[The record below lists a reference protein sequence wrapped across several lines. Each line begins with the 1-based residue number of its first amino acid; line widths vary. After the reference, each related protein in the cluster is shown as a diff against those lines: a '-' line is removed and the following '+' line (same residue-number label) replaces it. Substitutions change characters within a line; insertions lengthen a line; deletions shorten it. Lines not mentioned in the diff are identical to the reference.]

1 VLARCEDLYRT
12 GYLEDGLVAADWA
25 ERLAPS
31 LGPEAVRLLGG
42 WVDRYVDT
50 WAACDTLCNH
60 AVGDLVARY
69 PETIAVLKAWAG
81 SENRWMRRAAAVSL
95 VVPAK
100 RGEFLD
106 DALAIADLLLLDED
120 DMVRKGY
127 GWLLKE
133 ASRRHRDEVH
143 AFVLSRRDVMPRTAL
158 RYAVELMPHELRA
171 KAMRRA

>member
-1 VLARCEDLYRT
+1 
-12 GYLEDGLVAADWA
+12 
-25 ERLAPS
+25 
-31 LGPEAVRLLGG
+31 
-42 WVDRYVDT
+42 
-50 WAACDTLCNH
+50 
-60 AVGDLVARY
+60 
-69 PETIAVLKAWAG
+69 
-81 SENRWMRRAAAVSL
+81 

-100 RGEFLD
+100 RGAILE

-171 KAMRRA
+171 EALRRA